1 MIVYNCILL
10 GCPLE
15 TLARVCIPFRALAC
29 AARNALPRAIIPT
42 RVPLTRP
49 GPEGVR
55 MPRVREEAAG
65 EPPAKRARP
74 PPSFCRSEK
83 VDSCNRRRPGRGL
96 RTSWWRSCRW
106 PPLFHIFSALA
117 FLFRVCLEY
126 SSSSFFPILRVFFFL
141 IFYFP
146 PSSSILYFCPL
157 PSIHFVLTEFALSL
171 VSTFWCKS
179 QGVDV

>member
-1 MIVYNCILL
+1 
-10 GCPLE
+10 
-15 TLARVCIPFRALAC
+15 
-29 AARNALPRAIIPT
+29 
-42 RVPLTRP
+42 
-49 GPEGVR
+49 

-126 SSSSFFPILRVFFFL
+126 FSSSFFPILRVFFL

-157 PSIHFVLTEFALSL
+157 PSIHFVLTEFACYL
-171 VSTFWCKS
+171 WCRHFGANPREWMYRRLLYWILAETRYIVRVFRDVAI
-179 QGVDV
+179 GVFGI